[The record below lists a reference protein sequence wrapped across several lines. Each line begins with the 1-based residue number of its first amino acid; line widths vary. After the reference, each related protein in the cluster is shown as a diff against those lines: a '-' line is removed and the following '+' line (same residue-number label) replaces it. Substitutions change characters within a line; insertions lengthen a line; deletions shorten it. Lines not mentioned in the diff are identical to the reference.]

1 MHHPMLG
8 VGRYFETPQAAAEG
22 ETFDITGVDANYQAP
37 VAGMGRY
44 FETPQAYD
52 AGERFDITGVNENFQ
67 APVAGMGRYFET
79 PQAYAAGERFDITGV
94 DDNYQAP
101 VAGMGRYVT
110 SPALGELFMSE
121 KTSKLMMAFRV
132 LSYVGLGM
140 GAYHGY
146 KRSGDKV
153 GPAIGY
159 ALLGSIFA
167 PIAIPVFLAQGFGKR
182 KKG

>member
-8 VGRYFETPQAAAEG
+8 VGRYFETPQAYAAG
-22 ETFDITGVDANYQAP
+22 ERFDVTGVERNYQAP
-37 VAGMGRY
+37 VAG
-44 FETPQAYD
+44 
-52 AGERFDITGVNENFQ
+52 I
-67 APVAGMGRYFET
+67 GRYFET

-101 VAGMGRYVT
+101 VAGVGRYVT
-110 SPALGELFMSE
+110 DGSLGAFGGGGMSGLAMAYKLLGTAGTAL
-121 KTSKLMMAFRV
+121 
-132 LSYVGLGM
+132 

-159 ALLGSIFA
+159 AILGGMFA
-167 PIAIPVFLAQGFGKR
+167 PIAIPVFLAQGLGKR
-182 KKG
+182 KGK